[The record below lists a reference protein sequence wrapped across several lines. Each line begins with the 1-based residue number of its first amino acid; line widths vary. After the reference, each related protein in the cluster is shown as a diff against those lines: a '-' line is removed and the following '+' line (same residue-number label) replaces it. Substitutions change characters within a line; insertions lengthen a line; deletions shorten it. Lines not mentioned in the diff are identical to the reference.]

1 MGERREGKGSRD
13 VVLLR
18 SGLMTECDCLYHVD
32 LKLTCKYDFSS
43 FRSNQRVVCG
53 GWGGGRGR
61 EGGRKRASVV
71 WGRLA
76 SDTGDVDPQSVVAQ
90 WTASRAVDSLF
101 LII

>member
-53 GWGGGRGR
+53 EWGEKRREREGEESECCVGALGIRHGGRGSSER
-61 EGGRKRASVV
+61 RCSVDRLEGG
-71 WGRLA
+71 
-76 SDTGDVDPQSVVAQ
+76 
-90 WTASRAVDSLF
+90 
-101 LII
+101 